1 MQRAE
6 SEDPDSIMRD
16 DVYIRGHTRKNGE
29 PINESAGETMNKIKA
44 CSETLTS
51 PSQHSLKDDDVT
63 RVLGPER
70 RGWVRGLGFGATPS
84 KLSALM
90 HNHNLQTQVQELRNE
105 IKELKSLF
113 QIKSKSVEQED
124 NPRDGSLNVS
134 NNLQNRKCKLL
145 SWFGKADGVAKG
157 EIASTNPSD
166 LVHHVPLG
174 NECWR
179 VWVNEVIENVS
190 LYRPTREL
198 FLLEDAL
205 GSTIAWPIRY
215 IEVDSL

>member
-1 MQRAE
+1 
-6 SEDPDSIMRD
+6 
-16 DVYIRGHTRKNGE
+16 
-29 PINESAGETMNKIKA
+29 MNKIKA
-44 CSETLTS
+44 CSQTVTS
-51 PSQHSLKDDDVT
+51 PSQHSLKDDGVA
-63 RVLGPER
+63 RVLGPELQGR
-70 RGWVRGLGFGATPS
+70 VRGLGFGATPL

-90 HNHNLQTQVQELRNE
+90 HNHNLQTQMQELRDE
-105 IKELKSLF
+105 IKELKALF
-113 QIKSKSVEQED
+113 QMKSKSFEQED
-124 NPRDGSLNVS
+124 NPRDGSLNGS

-145 SWFGKADGVAKG
+145 SWFEKADVVAKG
-157 EIASTNPSD
+157 EIASTNLSD

-179 VWVNEVIENVS
+179 VWVNEVIDNVS

-205 GSTIAWPIRY
+205 GSTIEWPIRY